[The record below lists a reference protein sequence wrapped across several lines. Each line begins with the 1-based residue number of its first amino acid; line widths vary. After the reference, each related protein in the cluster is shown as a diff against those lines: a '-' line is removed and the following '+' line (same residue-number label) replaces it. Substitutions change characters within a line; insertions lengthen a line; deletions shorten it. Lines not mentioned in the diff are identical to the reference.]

1 VSTSGEPA
9 DSATVWADAALASEL
24 FAVDPQGLGGIHL
37 RAGAGPDR
45 DRICTWVREL
55 SADGAPFLRV
65 PLHVTEDRLLGGLS
79 LAATLREGRLVNER
93 GLLAQ
98 ADGGVL
104 VLAMAERL
112 EPSVTSNVC
121 AALDHGELSLERDG
135 VSARVACRVGVLAL
149 DEGLEDEKLADS
161 LRDRLA
167 FTLDLTTDL
176 AGRSAKLAAMTD
188 GEPLDRASVGRAR
201 EHLAQVELGDPI
213 VEALCQAAVALG
225 VASVRAAVLA
235 VTAARAHAALQG
247 RTEVT
252 EVDAAVAARLVLG
265 PRATR
270 LPEPVAA
277 EPEPTEPEP
286 APPEEGEGSP
296 PPADP
301 SEQEAP
307 PDGPDAPPDETSSDE
322 PRTGGAL
329 EEVVLEAA
337 RSGIP
342 GGLLDAL
349 VTGRVPRGKAPRSGT
364 SGAMQESMQGGR
376 PSGTRPGIPRG
387 GEKLNLVETLRAAAP
402 WQRLRRRQGD
412 PVKAA
417 SANVVEVRK
426 EDFRVTR
433 FQKRTETTV
442 IFAVDASGSAALQ
455 RLAEAKGAVEQVLA
469 DCYARRDHVALV
481 AFRGTTA
488 TLLLPPTR
496 SLARVRRR
504 LADLAGGG
512 TTPLAA
518 GIDAALALALE
529 ARKQDKLPLVV
540 LMTDG
545 RANVARSGSA
555 NERSAAAGDALASAR
570 AVRAAGVRALLLDT
584 APRPR
589 PEARLLATEM
599 DARYLPLPYLDAAG
613 ISRQVRSLASEAR

>member
-1 VSTSGEPA
+1 VTIEGDTAS
-9 DSATVWADAALASEL
+9 SAIVLADAVLACRL
-24 FAVDPQGLGGIHL
+24 FAVDRLGLGGLHL
-37 RAGAGPDR
+37 RAGAGPER
-45 DRICTWVREL
+45 DRVCGWVREL
-55 SADGAPFLRV
+55 SADETPFLRV

-79 LAATLREGRLVNER
+79 LAATLRRGTVVNER
-93 GLLAQ
+93 GLLAEG
-98 ADGGVL
+98 DGGVV

-112 EPSVTSNVC
+112 EANVVSHVC
-121 AALDHGELSLERDG
+121 TALDHGELSLERDG
-135 VSARVACRVGVLAL
+135 VSARVASRIGVLAL
-149 DEGLEDEKLADS
+149 DEGLDDEQIADG

-167 FTLDLTTDL
+167 FAIDLTARL
-176 AGRSAKLAAMTD
+176 AGRRATMPEGDSLD
-188 GEPLDRASVGRAR
+188 GANVSRAR
-201 EHLAQVELGDPI
+201 EQLAQVALGDAI
-213 VEALCQAAVALG
+213 VEALCEAAAALG
-225 VASVRAAVLA
+225 VASLRATVLA
-235 VTAARAHAALQG
+235 VNAARAHAALEG
-247 RTEVT
+247 RDHVS

-277 EPEPTEPEP
+277 EPEESDDDDESDDPEP
-286 APPEEGEGSP
+286 PPE
-296 PPADP
+296 P
-301 SEQEAP
+301 SE
-307 PDGPDAPPDETSSDE
+307 DAPAERPDTTDDDRESDDVS
-322 PRTGGAL
+322 TGGAL
-329 EEVVLEAA
+329 QEIVLEAA
-337 RSGIP
+337 KSGIP
-342 GGLLDAL
+342 GGLLDEL
-349 VTGRVPRGKAPRSGT
+349 VAGRATRAKAARSGT
-364 SGAMQESMQGGR
+364 SGALQESTQGGR
-376 PSGTRPGIPRG
+376 PAGTRPGIPRA
-387 GEKLNLVETLRAAAP
+387 GERLNLVETLRAAAP
-402 WQRLRRRQGD
+402 WQRLRRRQEG
-412 PVKAA
+412 PRGQART
-417 SANVVEVRK
+417 NIVEVRK

-442 IFAVDASGSAALQ
+442 IFCVDASGSAALQ

-518 GIDAALALALE
+518 GIDAALTLALE
-529 ARKQDKLPLVV
+529 ARKQDKHPLVV

-545 RANVARSGSA
+545 RANVARSG
-555 NERSAAAGDALASAR
+555 NPRSAASEDALASGR
-570 AVRAAGVRALLLDT
+570 AVRAAGVRALFLDT

-589 PEARLLATEM
+589 PEGRLLATAM